1 MTIMRA
7 LVALPKTTGIPEDTA
22 TNTWHFDTSS
32 PPTSLQMTDVTTA
45 LTSFYQAV
53 DAYYATNVAT
63 ACSITYYD
71 LADPT
76 PRVPL
81 RTDAMTLAPAGGNP
95 LPEEISVCLSYQAA
109 KISGVPQ
116 ARRRGRIYLG
126 PFGQTVL
133 GTTAVTSDRPLA
145 AAVTAIANAA
155 TALATATAG
164 AVVPWVIYSPTNGSG
179 AVVTDGWVDNAFDT
193 QRRRGVAATSR
204 TLWT

>member
-1 MTIMRA
+1 M
-7 LVALPKTTGIPEDTA
+7 
-22 TNTWHFDTSS
+22 
-32 PPTSLQMTDVTTA
+32 
-45 LTSFYQAV
+45 
-53 DAYYATNVAT
+53 
-63 ACSITYYD
+63 
-71 LADPT
+71 
-76 PRVPL
+76 
-81 RTDAMTLAPAGGNP
+81 
-95 LPEEISVCLSYQAA
+95 
-109 KISGVPQ
+109 PQ